1 MSRPGPTRAAVAAA
15 AWAVVLAAAACVNFV
30 EPEPRPAHLS
40 VSVQLADENPARAE
54 LFGTFHAG
62 SEDGTRARSV
72 AEPTVRIL
80 GRTVSPTGGGQAPR
94 REYRETWD
102 VAAAELDR
110 ATVELEGPRFRND
123 RPRAVLAVPLV
134 WRTGPD
140 SIAWPEGEDLALP
153 LRDPPGGNEP
163 PELAGFRWNLR
174 VLHRDGAEF
183 VSLYSS
189 QGRDAL
195 PDPLEVPSAVLAAG
209 PGDGP
214 LEVQLDVVADARAPA
229 GEAGYEASLQL
240 RGRVVWH
247 VSRP

>member
-1 MSRPGPTRAAVAAA
+1 MSRAAVATGAG
-15 AWAVVLAAAACVNFV
+15 AVVLAAAACVNFV

-54 LFGTFHAG
+54 LVGTFHAG

-80 GRTVSPTGGGQAPR
+80 GRTVSPTGGAEEPR
-94 REYRETWD
+94 RSYTETWD

-110 ATVELEGPRFRND
+110 TTVELEGPRLRDD

-140 SIAWPEGEDLALP
+140 SLAWPEGEDLALP
-153 LRDPPGGNEP
+153 LRDPPDGNDAS
-163 PELAGFRWNLR
+163 ELAGFRWNLR
-174 VLHRDGAEF
+174 VLHRDGTEI
-183 VSLYSS
+183 VSLYSA

-195 PDPLEVPSAVLAAG
+195 PDPLEIPSAVLAAG

-214 LEVQLDVVADARAPA
+214 LEVQFDVVADARAPA
-229 GEAGYEASLQL
+229 GEAGYDASLQV
-240 RGRVVWH
+240 RARIVWQ